1 MLQLLE
7 VSQGLGCDAVG
18 EVGGSSMCLLESC
31 WGSGSV
37 VMRVLELERD
47 PVVARAV
54 FPTRTPCLK
63 LPQTITAS
71 PGVGF
76 RACPCSH
83 PPGLGAQLSEQRPP
97 NPGCLGENEQ
107 RVTSPSLCSGEGVW
121 MGMEWEVGAGPG
133 SEGFPLNAVVLKMR
147 AEDEV
152 VMAKPTEG

>member
-76 RACPCSH
+76 MACPCSH
-83 PPGLGAQLSEQRPP
+83 PPGLGAQLSADRDHQIQAVWEKMSRESVPHLSAV
-97 NPGCLGENEQ
+97 G
-107 RVTSPSLCSGEGVW
+107 RVSGWGWSGRLVRDQA
-121 MGMEWEVGAGPG
+121 VK
-133 SEGFPLNAVVLKMR
+133 GFHSAQWC
-147 AEDEV
+147 
-152 VMAKPTEG
+152 